1 MVTDDCT
8 FSDMDIHLLHLKW
21 NRKSH
26 LQFSEWFHLIKTQN
40 EPVYLTFLFI
50 LHFGQKF
57 FKRKTKKKKKYNI
70 KLEDNMKE
78 NYLDSVCLNNE
89 LINIITITA

>member
-1 MVTDDCT
+1 MNQ
-8 FSDMDIHLLHLKW
+8 FILL
-21 NRKSH
+21 
-26 LQFSEWFHLIKTQN
+26 F
-40 EPVYLTFLFI
+40 FLFYT
-50 LHFGQKF
+50 LAKNF

>member
-1 MVTDDCT
+1 MNQ
-8 FSDMDIHLLHLKW
+8 SILL
-21 NRKSH
+21 
-26 LQFSEWFHLIKTQN
+26 F
-40 EPVYLTFLFI
+40 FLFYT
-50 LHFGQKF
+50 LAKNF
-57 FKRKTKKKKKYNI
+57 FKRKTKKRKKCNI

>member
-1 MVTDDCT
+1 MFSDDCT
-8 FSDMDIHLLHLKW
+8 FSDMDIHLLNLKW
-21 NRKSH
+21 NRKFH
-26 LQFSEWFHLIKTQN
+26 LQFSEWFHFIKTQN

-50 LHFGQKF
+50 LHFGQNF
-57 FKRKTKKKKKYNI
+57 FKRKKYNI

-89 LINIITITA
+89 LINITTIMA